1 MFARGSL
8 QLGGKETEAF
18 IMAAA
23 TVDGGEGALATSGAG
38 IGLAYKDTDIL
49 NNIINCI
56 VYLSIVII
64 SMCHFYWSS

>member
-23 TVDGGEGALATSGAG
+23 TVDGGEGALARSGAG

-49 NNIINCI
+49 NNIINI
-56 VYLSIVII
+56 SISKLFNITKSI
-64 SMCHFYWSS
+64 T